1 MKIRRGS
8 RSRDVIDVRGQS
20 RRAAGAGGRARRP
33 LPGGKAG
40 AAGGLG
46 GIVVLVLVMV
56 LGGGSLTGGEG
67 TSSGGFDIGQ
77 ILEGMGGGAVAPAP
91 SDGKPLSGDT
101 DEEEEFVSF
110 VLDDVQDYWADT
122 FAASGS
128 TYDRARLVLFTQSV
142 QSGCGTASSS
152 WGPFYCGADTYVYID
167 LDFFDE
173 LSVRFGAP
181 GDFAQAYVIAHEIGH
196 HVQHLTGVSSF
207 VRAESQKDPSRRN
220 SLSISQELQADCLA
234 GVWGHSVF
242 SRSILETGDLEEGLA
257 AAAAVGDDRIQRQS
271 TGQVSPETWT
281 HGSSE
286 QRMQWFRSGFDTGDP
301 QVCDTFSDS

>member
-1 MKIRRGS
+1 MKFKRPRRLSQNIEDRRGAS
-8 RSRDVIDVRGQS
+8 P
-20 RRAAGAGGRARRP
+20 RRVAGPAGA
-33 LPGGKAG
+33 L
-40 AAGGLG
+40 GGLG
-46 GIVVLVLVMV
+46 GLAVVVTLLLAMC
-56 LGGGSLTGGEG
+56 GGGSGLPGSGLDLSAISEQLESVTGTGLGSGEPL
-67 TSSGGFDIGQ
+67 D
-77 ILEGMGGGAVAPAP
+77 APLDAA
-91 SDGKPLSGDT
+91 SDPDRAEAELAS
-101 DEEEEFVSF
+101 V
-110 VLDDVQDYWADT
+110 VLDNSQGFWSAM
-122 FAASGS
+122 FAANNL
-128 TYDRARLVLFTQSV
+128 TYRDATLVLFRGATTT
-142 QSGCGTASSS
+142 GCGQGSAST
-152 WGPFYCGADTYVYID
+152 GPFYCPLDEKIYID
-167 LDFFDE
+167 LSFWDE
-173 LSVRFGAP
+173 LESRFGAT